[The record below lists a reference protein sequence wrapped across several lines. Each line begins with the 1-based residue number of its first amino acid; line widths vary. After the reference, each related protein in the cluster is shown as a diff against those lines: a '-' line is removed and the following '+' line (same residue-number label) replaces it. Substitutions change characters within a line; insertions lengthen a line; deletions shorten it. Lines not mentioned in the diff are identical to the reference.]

1 MSAIRSV
8 GRVRPLSAEVVAQ
21 IESLIV
27 DGTWRPGDR
36 LPAEPALARQLG
48 VSRSVVRDAIRT
60 LTARGLVEVRQGIG
74 TTVTDSALGVY
85 ADSILMLL
93 LRSEFSVGDLFDARA
108 TIESGVVISAA
119 RNRTDEDCIELRQ
132 HVELMAEAV
141 ESGDWRAA
149 FAEDLSFHRA
159 VIRAT
164 RQPALVVIL
173 EPLHHVIASS
183 LLVPDVGKPDLFDVP
198 DHERICDAIVARD
211 EDEAA
216 RAMTAH
222 FSSRGDP
229 AFQALYSTPCKDLAV
244 LAQQI
249 RDSKVRSFEMP
260 AT

>member
-8 GRVRPLSAEVVAQ
+8 GRARPLSAEVVAQ

-27 DGTWRPGDR
+27 AGKWQPGER
-36 LPAEPALARQLG
+36 LPAEPALATQLG

-74 TTVTDSALGVY
+74 TTVSDSALEAY
-85 ADSILMLL
+85 ADSLLMLL
-93 LRSEFSVGDLFDARA
+93 LRSEFCVGDLFDARA
-108 TIESGVVISAA
+108 TIESGVVVSAA
-119 RNRTDEDCIELRQ
+119 RNRTDEDCFELRR

-141 ESGDWRAA
+141 ERGDWRAA

-164 RQPALVVIL
+164 GLPALIVIL

-183 LLVPDVGKPDLFDVP
+183 LLVPDVGKPELFDVP
-198 DHERICDAIVARD
+198 DHERICRAIVARD
-211 EDEAA
+211 VDEAA

-222 FSSRGDP
+222 FSSRDDP

-249 RDSKVRSFEMP
+249 RDSRARSFGMP
-260 AT
+260 TT

>member
-8 GRVRPLSAEVVAQ
+8 GRARPLSAEVVAQ

-27 DGTWRPGDR
+27 EGTWRPGER
-36 LPAEPALARQLG
+36 LPAEAALAVQLG

-93 LRSEFSVGDLFDARA
+93 LRSELTVGDLFDARA

-119 RNRTDEDCIELRQ
+119 RNRTDEDCIELRR
-132 HVELMAEAV
+132 HVKLMAEAV
-141 ESGDWRAA
+141 EAGDWRAA

-164 RQPALVVIL
+164 RQPALVAIL
-173 EPLHHVIASS
+173 EPLHYVIASS
-183 LLVPDVGKPDLFDVP
+183 LLVPDVGQPDLFDVP
-198 DHERICDAIVARD
+198 DHERICRSIVARD
-211 EDEAA
+211 EEEAG

-222 FSSRGDP
+222 FSSRSDP
-229 AFQALYSTPCKDLAV
+229 VFQALYSTPCKDLAA